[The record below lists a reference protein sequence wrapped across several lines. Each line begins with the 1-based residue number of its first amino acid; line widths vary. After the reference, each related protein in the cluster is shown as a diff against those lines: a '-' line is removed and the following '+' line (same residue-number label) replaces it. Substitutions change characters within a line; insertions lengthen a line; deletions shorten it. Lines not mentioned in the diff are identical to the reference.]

1 MIRGGHAARMPHRC
15 GSGIALLADPTRR
28 RIIAA
33 LAMGPRRPSRL
44 ARELELSPQAIA
56 RQMRLLEEAGLV
68 VGHQVPGDGRAVLY
82 TINHRRHGAI
92 TAWLAGTDVGLAER
106 ESGPIVEREP
116 GPHA

>member
-1 MIRGGHAARMPHRC
+1 MIRAGHAARMPHRC

-68 VGHQVPGDGRAVLY
+68 VGDGRAVLY